1 MKKMQNVHFFGAKGK
16 KGPFKKN
23 LLGGKGANLA
33 EMARMGFPVPPGFTI
48 PTNVCLEYLKDGKYP
63 KGLKQEV
70 SQSIKKIEDEVSRF
84 FGNKKA
90 PLLISVRSGAPVSMP
105 GMMDTILNLGL
116 NQEIVEAM
124 TKNIDNKRFPW
135 DAYRRFIQMYGDV
148 VLNIRDKNGRDPFN
162 DHFDSYKR
170 AKKVKEDTD
179 LDANDLKKICSQ
191 YKKIAENYG
200 KPIPD
205 TPEDQLWGAIS
216 AVFKSWENERAVVY
230 RRLNGISYE
239 MGTAVNVQAMVFG
252 NLNNDSGTGV
262 AFTRNP
268 ATGSGNVY
276 GEFLVNAQGED
287 VVAGIRTPS
296 SIEKME
302 KVFPKA
308 YSDLVDVCLSLEK
321 HYREM
326 QDLEFTVQ
334 DKKLWMLQCRT
345 GKRTG
350 FAAVQI
356 AVDLVNEGIMTKE
369 DALLSIDPEHLG
381 HLLQPLFDPLE
392 KQNAIRGGRFLGRG
406 LPAGPGAATGRIVF
420 SAKAAEDFARR
431 GEPVVLVR
439 PETSPEDIRGM
450 AAARGILTSRGGM
463 TSHAALVG
471 RQMGKVCVV
480 GCQTARIDLSKKIL
494 VFGGRVLRE
503 GNFISLDGTT
513 GQIIDGEIPTRSS
526 EILNVLLDG
535 YLNPEDSIVYKN
547 YSLIMD
553 WADGFRKLKI
563 RTNADQPDQARKAI
577 AFGAEGIGLC
587 RTEHMFFEGERIDIV
602 REMILAKTKK
612 SRDKALKKL
621 LPLQQEDFEKIF
633 RVMDGKPVTVRLL
646 DPPLHEFLP
655 HDDAG
660 VKKMSKIMK
669 ISIAEIKRRIKT
681 LSEANP
687 MLGHRGCRLGLVYP
701 EITEMQTAALFL
713 AAKNVSSSKHS
724 VFPEIM
730 VPLVGHMEEL
740 KRQKSV
746 IHKAAKDSGFK
757 GGYQIGTMIELPRA
771 ALTADQIA
779 THAEFFSFGT
789 NDLTQTTFGLSRDDA
804 SSFLPSYIES
814 GILHEDPFASL
825 DLTGVGELVKMASK
839 KGRSTKKDLKLGV
852 CGEHGG
858 DPKSITF
865 FHQVGLNYVSCS
877 PFRVP
882 VARLAAAQAALKDAR
897 G

>member
-1 MKKMQNVHFFGAKGK
+1 MKKMKNVHFFGAKGE
-16 KGPFKKN
+16 KGPFEKS

-33 EMARMGFPVPPGFTI
+33 EMASMGFPVPPGFTI
-48 PTNVCLEYLKDGKYP
+48 PTQVCLDYLEDDKYP
-63 KGLKQEV
+63 SELKSEV
-70 SQSIKKIEDEVSRF
+70 NKAIKKIEKEVSRS
-84 FGNKKA
+84 FGSKKN

-116 NQEIVEAM
+116 NQEIVEEMARKIE
-124 TKNIDNKRFPW
+124 TQRFPW
-135 DAYRRFIQMYGDV
+135 DAYRRFLQMYGDV
-148 VLNIRDKNGRDPFN
+148 VLNIRDKHGRDPFN
-162 DHFDSYKR
+162 DYFDSYKHD
-170 AKKVKEDTD
+170 KKIKEDTELNSD
-179 LDANDLKKICSQ
+179 DLKNICFE
-191 YKKIAENYG
+191 YKNIAIEHN

-205 TPEDQLWGAIS
+205 EPNKQLWGAIS
-216 AVFKSWENERAVVY
+216 AVFKSWENERAVVF
-230 RRLNGISYE
+230 RRLNGIEYE

-252 NLNNDSGTGV
+252 NLNNESGTGV

-268 ATGSGNVY
+268 ATGTANVY

-287 VVAGIRTPS
+287 VVAGIRTPLP
-296 SIEKME
+296 IEKMQ

-308 YSDLVDVCLSLEK
+308 YSDLIHVCSSLEQ
-321 HYREM
+321 HYKEM
-326 QDLEFTVQ
+326 QDLEFTIQ

-356 AVDLVNEGIMTKE
+356 AVDLVNEGIMSKE
-369 DALLSIDPEHLG
+369 NALLSIDPEHLG
-381 HLLQPLFDPLE
+381 HLLQPLFDPNE
-392 KQNAIRGGRFLGRG
+392 KQNAIRGGRLLGRG

-420 SAKAAEDFARR
+420 SATAAEDFASR
-431 GEPVVLVR
+431 GEPVILVR

-480 GCQTARIDLSKKIL
+480 GCQNARIDVVKKIL
-494 VFGGRVLRE
+494 IFNERILRE

-513 GQIIDGEIPTRSS
+513 GQIVDGELPTRSS

-535 YLNPEDSIVYKN
+535 YLNPEDSKVYQN

-553 WADGFRKLKI
+553 WTDDFRKLKI
-563 RTNADQPDQARKAI
+563 RTNVDQPDQARKAI

-602 REMILAKTKK
+602 REMILAENKEI
-612 SRDKALKKL
+612 RQQALDKL
-621 LPLQQEDFEKIF
+621 LPLQQNDFEQIF
-633 RVMDGKPVTVRLL
+633 KVMKGKPVTIRLL

-655 HDDAG
+655 HDVSG
-660 VKKMSKIMK
+660 IKKMAKIMK
-669 ISIAEIKRRIKT
+669 VSVNEIKRRIAE

-687 MLGHRGCRLGLVYP
+687 MLGHRGCRLGLAYP
-701 EITEMQTAALFL
+701 EITEMQAKALFL
-713 AAKNVSSSKHS
+713 AAGKISSNDVH
-724 VFPEIM
+724 PEIM

-740 KRQKSV
+740 KRQKRV
-746 IHKAAKDSGFK
+746 ISNAAKEASF
-757 GGYQIGTMIELPRA
+757 GGAYQIGTMIELPRA
-771 ALTADQIA
+771 ALTAGEIA
-779 THAEFFSFGT
+779 KHADFFSFGT

-804 SSFLPSYIES
+804 SSFLPDYIES

-825 DLTGVGELVKMASK
+825 DIHGVGELVSMASK
-839 KGRSTKKDLKLGV
+839 KGRSTKRNLKLGV

-858 DPKSITF
+858 DPKSIMF
-865 FHQVGLNYVSCS
+865 FHQTGLDYVSCS

-882 VARLAAAQAALKDAR
+882 VARLAAAQAVLKHD
-897 G
+897 GK

>member
-1 MKKMQNVHFFGAKGK
+1 MKNVYFFGSQID

-33 EMARMGFPVPPGFTI
+33 EMASMGFPVPPGFTI
-48 PTNVCLEYLKDGKYP
+48 PTTVCLEYLEKNKYTES
-63 KGLKQEV
+63 LKPEV
-70 SQSIKKIEDEVSRF
+70 KQAIKKIEKEVSRF
-84 FGNKKA
+84 FGDKKN

-116 NQEIVEAM
+116 NHEIVKEMA
-124 TKNIDNKRFPW
+124 KSVENERFPW

-148 VLNIRDKNGRDPFN
+148 VLNIRDQDGRDPFN
-162 DHFDSYKR
+162 DYFDLYKKR
-170 AKKVKEDTD
+170 KNITEDTD
-179 LDANDLKKICSQ
+179 LDAGDLEFICKE
-191 YKKIAENYG
+191 YKKIAQSHG

-205 TPEDQLWGAIS
+205 NPEEQLWGAIN

-268 ATGSGNVY
+268 ATGKGNVY

-287 VVAGIRTPS
+287 VVAGIRTPL
-296 SIEKME
+296 SIGKME
-302 KVFPKA
+302 QVFPEA
-308 YSDLVDVCLSLEK
+308 YGDLIEVCSSLEK

-356 AVDLVNEGIMTKE
+356 AVDLVEEGIMTKE
-369 DALLSIDPEHLG
+369 EALLSIDPEHLG
-381 HLLQPLFDPLE
+381 HLLQPLFDPNE
-392 KQNAIRGGRFLGRG
+392 KQNSIRGGRLLGRG

-420 SAKAAEDFARR
+420 SAEAAEDFASR
-431 GEPVVLVR
+431 GEPVILVR

-480 GCQTARIDLSKKIL
+480 GGQKALIDISKKTLI
-494 VFGGRVLRE
+494 FSGRTLRE

-535 YLNPEDSIVYKN
+535 YLNPEDSQVYQN
-547 YSLIMD
+547 YSLIME
-553 WADGFRKLKI
+553 WADEFRKLKI

-602 REMILAKTKK
+602 REMILAKTNK
-612 SRDKALKKL
+612 SRNAALKKL

-633 RVMDGKPVTVRLL
+633 QVMDGKAVTVRLL

-655 HDDAG
+655 HDDLG
-660 VKKMSKIMK
+660 IKKMSKIMK
-669 ISIAEIKRRIKT
+669 ISLNEIKRRIKK

-701 EITEMQTAALFL
+701 EITEMQTQALFL
-713 AAKNVSSSKHS
+713 AAKKVSSGKQS
-724 VFPEIM
+724 VSPEIM

-740 KRQKSV
+740 KRQKAV
-746 IHKAAKDSGFK
+746 IHEAAKSSGFD
-757 GGYQIGTMIELPRA
+757 GNYQIGTMIELPRA
-771 ALTADQIA
+771 ALTADEIA
-779 THAEFFSFGT
+779 KHAEFFSFGT

-804 SSFLPSYIES
+804 NSFLPNYIES

-825 DLTGVGELVKMASK
+825 DLTGVGELVRMASK
-839 KGRSTKKDLKLGV
+839 KGRMTKKDLKLGI

-858 DPKSITF
+858 DPKSILF
-865 FHQVGLNYVSCS
+865 FHEIGLNYVSCS

-882 VARLAAAQAALKDAR
+882 VARLAAAQAALKDDR